1 MPHPPHSP
9 DIAPSNFYL
18 FGTVKQRLQT
28 GHGHLFEELEE
39 NVDEILGSIPP
50 AELTA
55 TMRAWM
61 ARLQRV
67 IDNNGEYT

>member
-9 DIAPSNFYL
+9 DIAPGDFYL

-28 GHGHLFEELEE
+28 CQGHSFEELEE
-39 NVDEILGSIPP
+39 NLHEILGLIPHG
-50 AELTA
+50 ELTA

-61 ARLQRV
+61 AHLQRV
-67 IDNNGEYT
+67 IDSNGEYT